1 MNFAK
6 LQPYPLSFIQDYVE
20 SMRQTSKSLLADVDN
35 PAAGDRLKSE
45 GVNAIDR
52 YLGQL
57 LEHAG
62 QFKGAA

>member
-1 MNFAK
+1 
-6 LQPYPLSFIQDYVE
+6 
-20 SMRQTSKSLLADVDN
+20 VDN

-45 GVNAIDR
+45 DVNAIDG